1 MTTTIEVPK
10 EGFVSVQQY
19 RNQPVYFFRFD
30 CEETENET
38 ILCKET
44 TFALKNV
51 TYENMVSAMIAVKYS
66 IDAQL
71 ALLYN
76 YQNDSEKYAQD
87 MASYQQWRSYCKK
100 GAQVFFGINE

>member
-1 MTTTIEVPK
+1 MLTTIEVPK

-30 CEETENET
+30 LEETEDET
-38 ILCKET
+38 IKCKET
-44 TFALKNV
+44 TFTLKSIS
-51 TYENMVSAMIAVKYS
+51 YENMVSAMIAVKYS

-76 YQNDSEKYAQD
+76 YQNDSEKYAED
-87 MASYQQWRSYCKK
+87 MASYQQWRSDCKK
-100 GAQVFFGINE
+100 GAQNFFNINE

>member
-1 MTTTIEVPK
+1 MITTIEVPK

-30 CEETENET
+30 CEETEDET
-38 ILCKET
+38 IKCKET
-44 TFALKNV
+44 TFTLKSIS
-51 TYENMVSAMIAVKYS
+51 YENMVSAMIAIKYN

-76 YQNDSEKYAQD
+76 YQSDSEAYAED

-100 GAQVFFGINE
+100 GAQDFFGINE